1 MAMELIPA
9 IDLLDGK
16 VVRLTQGRYDQVTV
30 YSDDPVAIARG
41 FEASGATRLH
51 VVDLDGARDGK
62 PGNLATIEAILAA
75 TKKLRVQV
83 GGGVRDAS
91 IAARWRA
98 AGAQRIVLGTAAI
111 KDPALVKQLA
121 AEGEVVVAIDAR
133 GGEVAVEGWLEGS
146 GVRAS
151 ELAREVDAWGVA
163 AILYTNI
170 ERDGTRHGPDVEGTA
185 AMQRDVR
192 CTVIASGGIGA
203 IEHLTALAAA
213 GVRSSVCGRA
223 LYGGAFTLEEAFSA
237 LAATSPSSTSSDG
250 AS

>member
-1 MAMELIPA
+1 MELIPA

-30 YSDDPVAIARG
+30 YSDDPVAVAKG
-41 FEASGATRLH
+41 FEAEGARRLH

-62 PGNLATIEAILAA
+62 PGNLATIEAILGA
-75 TKKLRVQV
+75 TKLQVQV
-83 GGGVRDAS
+83 GGGVRDAD

-111 KDPALVKQLA
+111 KNPELVRSLA
-121 AEGEVVVAIDAR
+121 ASGEVVVAIDAR

-146 GVRAS
+146 GVRATD
-151 ELAREVDAWGVA
+151 LAREVDGWGVA

-185 AMQRDVR
+185 AMQRDVS

-203 IEHLTALAAA
+203 LEHLTSLATS

-223 LYGGAFTLEEAFSA
+223 LYGGAFTLTEAFVA
-237 LAATSPSSTSSDG
+237 LETVARGG
-250 AS
+250 A